1 MNASDLSGN
10 AKWTEH
16 LFGLAERRLYK
27 LGLFDEQAQYL
38 LAEGP
43 DDNEHLIWLIIAPAE
58 DIIEWGAEADWGR

>member
-27 LGLFDEQAQYL
+27 LGLCEEQAQYL

-43 DDNEHLIWLIIAPAE
+43 NDNEHLVWLIIAPAE